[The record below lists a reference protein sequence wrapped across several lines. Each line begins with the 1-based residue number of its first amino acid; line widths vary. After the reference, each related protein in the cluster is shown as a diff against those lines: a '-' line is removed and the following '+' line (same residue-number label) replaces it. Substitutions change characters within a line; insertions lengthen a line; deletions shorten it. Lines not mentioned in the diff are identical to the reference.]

1 MATLRLIGFA
11 VLVAC
16 AASAAAAN
24 EKKSAYTKLHLA
36 DCREETPDPDDPL
49 ASGTWWCAG
58 YDGMPVMVAEG
69 DLRFMVS
76 YGANAADEI
85 AASETLPSFN
95 HIGETLEWR
104 LELGRDDG
112 VWRPF
117 ATILRYFTD
126 SDGQKGQFLV
136 ITKLG
141 GSGQICQIGFID
153 ALKNPDANI
162 LARQVADE
170 AATGFRCGEENRLQY
185 GLAEDDVAEQH

>member
-1 MATLRLIGFA
+1 MATLQLAGS
-11 VLVAC
+11 VLVVAI

-24 EKKSAYTKLHLA
+24 EKKSVYTKLDLA
-36 DCREETPDPDDPL
+36 QCREEAPDPDDPL
-49 ASGTWWCAG
+49 ASGTWWCEG
-58 YDGMPVMVAEG
+58 HDGMPIMVAEG
-69 DLRFMVS
+69 DLRMMVS
-76 YGANAADEI
+76 YGANAAGEI

-112 VWRPF
+112 LWHPF

-126 SDGQKGQFLV
+126 SDGEKGQFLV

-141 GSGQICQIGFID
+141 GSGQICQIGFVD
-153 ALKNPDANI
+153 ALKNPDANT

-170 AATGFRCGEENRLQY
+170 AAPGFRCGEENRLQF
-185 GLAEDDVAEQH
+185 GLTGDDARE